1 MLNLF
6 FPQLCC
12 GCNRRLHHSREVL
25 CVHCLNRL
33 PLIIPKKLNNNL
45 FTQQFYGRIRLNY
58 ALSLLIFEREGL
70 TQRLLHELK
79 YKGKQQLGSFFG
91 AWMGSIIKQAGP
103 NFLPD
108 VVMPVP
114 LSKTR
119 LRKRGYNQVSR
130 FGLAIAKQLN
140 IEFKNKVLIKSG
152 NTTSQV
158 FLKRSS
164 RFKAKNQFTLMGNP
178 EALQHTHILLVDDL
192 VTTGATLESCAKVL
206 LKIPGV
212 SVSFATIAMA

>member
-12 GCNRRLHHSREVL
+12 GCNRRLRQSKEVL
-25 CVHCLNRL
+25 CVHCLNKL

-45 FTQQFYGRIRLNY
+45 FTQQFYGRIPLNY
-58 ALSLLIFEREGL
+58 AVSLLIFERKGL

-91 AWMGSIIKQAGP
+91 NWMGSILKQAGP
-103 NFLPD
+103 DYLPD
-108 VVMPVP
+108 VVIPVP
-114 LSKTR
+114 LSTTR
-119 LRKRGYNQVSR
+119 FRKRGYNQVTR
-130 FGLAIAKQLN
+130 FGVAIAKQLG
-140 IEFKNKVLIKSG
+140 IAYSNKVLIKSE

-164 RFKAKNQFTLMGNP
+164 RFKAKNQFTLAGNTQS
-178 EALQHTHILLVDDL
+178 LQHAHILLIDDL